1 MSRRADG
8 VTMLPGERGVQTPFR
23 RFVSDYY
30 ESPLAVV
37 AFFVAV
43 VVLFIAIFSPWI
55 APTDPYDL
63 KKLSILENLL
73 PPGSKSMSGT
83 TFWLGTDALGRDMLS
98 AIFYG
103 LRTSILVAVS
113 SAVAAQCIG
122 IVVGLSAAYFGGIV
136 DTLVMRLVDIKLG
149 FPSILVALILLSIL
163 GPGVDKIIIA
173 LIVAQWPWYTRVMRS
188 TALAERNREY
198 IESAQCL
205 ALGRARIVFRHLLPN
220 CLPPMIVIGTVQV
233 AHAVAIEAT
242 LSFLGLGLP
251 PTEPSLGLLIANGF
265 EFVLSG
271 NYWISF
277 FPGFALL
284 IMIVSIN
291 LVGDQV
297 REVLNPRLQH

>member
-1 MSRRADG
+1 MSTGADE
-8 VTMLPGERGVQTPFR
+8 MAMPPGEGGVETPFR
-23 RFVSDYY
+23 RFLTDYC
-30 ESPLAVV
+30 ESPLAIV
-37 AFFVAV
+37 AFFVTV
-43 VVLFIAIFSPWI
+43 TVLFIALFSPWI
-55 APTDPYDL
+55 SPTDPYDL
-63 KKLSILENLL
+63 KTLSILENLL
-73 PPGSKSMSGT
+73 PPGSKSMSGM

-103 LRTSILVAVS
+103 LRTSIIVAVS
-113 SAVAAQCIG
+113 SALAAQCIG
-122 IVVGLSAAYFGGIV
+122 IVVGLSAAYFGGVV

-173 LIVAQWPWYTRVMRS
+173 LIFAQWAWFTRVMRS

-265 EFVLSG
+265 EFMLSG

-277 FPGFALL
+277 YPGFALL

>member
-1 MSRRADG
+1 MSTGADEAM
-8 VTMLPGERGVQTPFR
+8 VRPGEGDVETPFR
-23 RFVSDYY
+23 RFLSDYC
-30 ESPLAVV
+30 ESPLAVI
-37 AFFVAV
+37 AFFVTV
-43 VVLFIAIFSPWI
+43 IVLFIAIFSPWI
-55 APTDPYDL
+55 SPTDPYDL

-73 PPGSKSMSGT
+73 PPGSKNMSGM
-83 TFWLGTDALGRDMLS
+83 TFWLGTDAVGRDMLS
-98 AIFYG
+98 AIFFG

-136 DTLVMRLVDIKLG
+136 DTLIMRLVDIKLG
-149 FPSILVALILLSIL
+149 FPTILVALILLSIL

-198 IESAQCL
+198 IDSARCL
-205 ALGRARIVFRHLLPN
+205 ALWQARIIFRHLLPN
-220 CLPPMIVIGTVQV
+220 CLPPMIVIGTVQI

-242 LSFLGLGLP
+242 LSFLGLGMP

-271 NYWISF
+271 KYWISF

-297 REVLNPRLQH
+297 REVLNPRLKH

>member
-1 MSRRADG
+1 MSTGADE
-8 VTMLPGERGVQTPFR
+8 MAMPPGEGGVETPFR
-23 RFVSDYY
+23 RFLTDYC
-30 ESPLAVV
+30 ESPLAIV
-37 AFFVAV
+37 AFFVTV
-43 VVLFIAIFSPWI
+43 TVLFIALFSPWI
-55 APTDPYDL
+55 SPTDPYDL
-63 KKLSILENLL
+63 KTLSILENLL
-73 PPGSKSMSGT
+73 PPGSKSMSGM

-103 LRTSILVAVS
+103 LRTSIIVAVS
-113 SAVAAQCIG
+113 SALAAQCIG
-122 IVVGLSAAYFGGIV
+122 IVVGLSAAYFGGVV

-173 LIVAQWPWYTRVMRS
+173 LIFAQWAWFTRVMRS

-198 IESAQCL
+198 IESARCL

-265 EFVLSG
+265 EFMLSG

-284 IMIVSIN
+284 VLIVSIN

>member
-1 MSRRADG
+1 MSTGADG
-8 VTMLPGERGVQTPFR
+8 VTMPPGERGVETPFR
-23 RFVSDYY
+23 RFVSDYC
-30 ESPLAVV
+30 ESSLAVV

-63 KKLSILENLL
+63 KNLSILENLL
-73 PPGSKSMSGT
+73 PPGSKSMSGM

-98 AIFYG
+98 AIFFG
-103 LRTSILVAVS
+103 LRTSLLVAVS

-173 LIVAQWPWYTRVMRS
+173 LIVAQWPWFTRVMRS

-198 IESAQCL
+198 IDSARCL
-205 ALGRARIVFRHLLPN
+205 ALGQARIIFRHLLPN
-220 CLPPMIVIGTVQV
+220 CLPPMIVIGTVQI

-242 LSFLGLGLP
+242 LSFLGLGMP

-271 NYWISF
+271 KYWISF

-297 REVLNPRLQH
+297 REVLNPRLKH